1 MDMFNSAPQPST
13 LSVLS
18 LNCWGLNIVAKKRKL
33 RLRAIANRVSQEQ
46 YDIVA
51 LQEVWMWEDFDYIK
65 EQTRD
70 VLPYTKYFHSGT
82 LGSGLAILSRFPIL
96 SSSYLKFTLAGKPLK
111 VFQGDYY
118 VGKGCGSV
126 CIDHPEVGLID
137 VYTTHLQA
145 GYGNHDDYE
154 AQRITECW
162 QIANSVRASAA
173 QGRHVILAGD
183 FNSIPTSHCYQI
195 LKNHAFMT
203 DSWLEM
209 HKDTMAD
216 SLGKLERDQLT
227 ASECIQLFGI
237 TCDSPLDTWT
247 KHFLKQ
253 QPYAKDIGDRLDY
266 IFYRRTPEITCQQ
279 SKVAFEEYIPD
290 TQMSFSDHFAVH
302 SIFLIAAKTNSVF
315 DDGYAPLPKEIARP
329 DFTHILPDTL
339 HPIIRILERDL
350 LKATSTANGL
360 LFLFGLSVLIVF
372 CLYSCQIIVPFYF
385 TVSQLTALASSVV
398 CGLFITVFSVVA
410 IVSLIVGFVFGR
422 NEQRSLRQYLIDLN
436 VCLNNLHE
444 TARRESLA
452 AAAATSPSS
461 LNSSTTSYST
471 SDGLVIKQID
481 GNKNK

>member
-1 MDMFNSAPQPST
+1 
-13 LSVLS
+13 
-18 LNCWGLNIVAKKRKL
+18 
-33 RLRAIANRVSQEQ
+33 
-46 YDIVA
+46 
-51 LQEVWMWEDFDYIK
+51 
-65 EQTRD
+65 
-70 VLPYTKYFHSGT
+70 
-82 LGSGLAILSRFPIL
+82 
-96 SSSYLKFTLAGKPLK
+96 
-111 VFQGDYY
+111 
-118 VGKGCGSV
+118 
-126 CIDHPEVGLID
+126 
-137 VYTTHLQA
+137 
-145 GYGNHDDYE
+145 
-154 AQRITECW
+154 
-162 QIANSVRASAA
+162 
-173 QGRHVILAGD
+173 
-183 FNSIPTSHCYQI
+183 
-195 LKNHAFMT
+195 
-203 DSWLEM
+203 M

>member
-1 MDMFNSAPQPST
+1 MAPLLQST
-13 LSVLS
+13 DQFYKKKR
-18 LNCWGLNIVAKKRKL
+18 GLNIVAKKRKL
-33 RLRAIANRVSQEQ
+33 RLRAIADRVGQEQ

-82 LGSGLAILSRFPIL
+82 LGSGLAILSRYPML

-111 VFQGDYY
+111 VFQGDFY
-118 VGKGCGSV
+118 VGKGCGSA
-126 CIDHPEVGLID
+126 CIDHPEIGLID
-137 VYTTHLQA
+137 VFTTHLQA

-183 FNSIPTSHCYQI
+183 FNSVPTSHCYQI

-209 HKDTMAD
+209 HRDTMAD
-216 SLGKLERDQLT
+216 SLGRLERNQLT
-227 ASECIQLFGI
+227 ASECIQLFGV

-279 SKVAFEEYIPD
+279 SRVAFEDYIPD

-302 SIFLIAAKTNSVF
+302 SVFLIAAKTNSVF

-329 DFTHILPDTL
+329 DFTHILPDSL
-339 HPIIRILERDL
+339 HPIILLLQKDL

-372 CLYSCQIIVPFYF
+372 CLYSCQIVIPFCYAE
-385 TVSQLTALASSVV
+385 SQLAVLASSIV
-398 CGLFITVFSVVA
+398 CGLLIIVFSVVA

-422 NEQRSLRQYLIDLN
+422 NEQRSLRQFLIDIN
-436 VCLNNLHE
+436 VCLDNLHE
-444 TARRESLA
+444 AARRASLTA
-452 AAAATSPSS
+452 AAASPSS
-461 LNSSTTSYST
+461 LHSSTTSYST
-471 SDGLVIKQID
+471 SDGLVIKQINVD
-481 GNKNK
+481 KNT

>member
-1 MDMFNSAPQPST
+1 M
-13 LSVLS
+13 
-18 LNCWGLNIVAKKRKL
+18 VAKKRKL
-33 RLRAIANRVSQEQ
+33 RLRAIANRVGQEQ
-46 YDIVA
+46 YDLVA

-65 EQTRD
+65 ERARD

-111 VFQGDYY
+111 VFQGDFY

-137 VYTTHLQA
+137 VYTTHA
-145 GYGNHDDYE
+145 GYGNHDDYQ

-162 QIANSVRASAA
+162 QIANSVRVSAA

-216 SLGKLERDQLT
+216 SLGRLERDQLT

-237 TCDSPLDTWT
+237 TCDSPLNTWT
-247 KHFLKQ
+247 KHLLKQ

-279 SKVAFEEYIPD
+279 SRVAFEEYMPN
-290 TQMSFSDHFAVH
+290 TQMSYSDHFAVH

-315 DDGYAPLPKEIARP
+315 DDGYAPLSKEIARP
-329 DFTHILPDTL
+329 DFTHILPDSL
-339 HPIIRILERDL
+339 YPIVRILERDL

-372 CLYSCQIIVPFYF
+372 CLYSCQIAVPFYF
-385 TVSQLTALASSVV
+385 AESQLTVLASSIV
-398 CGLFITVFSVVA
+398 CGLFIIVFSVVA

-422 NEQRSLRQYLIDLN
+422 NEQRSLRQYLIDMN
-436 VCLNNLHE
+436 VCLDNLHE
-444 TARRESLA
+444 AARRESLA
-452 AAAATSPSS
+452 AAASPSS
-461 LNSSTTSYST
+461 LHSSTTSYST
-471 SDGLVIKQID
+471 SDGLVIKQINVD
-481 GNKNK
+481 KNK